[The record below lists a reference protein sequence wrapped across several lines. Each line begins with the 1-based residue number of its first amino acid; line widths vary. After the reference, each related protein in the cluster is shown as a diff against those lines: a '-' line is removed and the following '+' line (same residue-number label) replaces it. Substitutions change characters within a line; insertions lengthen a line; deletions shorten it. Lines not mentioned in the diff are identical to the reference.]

1 MTYVGSTA
9 ASSVVN
15 VPDRITNGLLSQRNR
30 GESTELAE
38 GGALWTYSSSNKTT
52 DIASA
57 AGGFFTDGARLGMR
71 NGDFLISAHNS
82 TNSSTGTV
90 LMLSVISGVSSTS
103 DAASVSTE
111 AFISSTATEA
121 GGG

>member
-1 MTYVGSTA
+1 MAYVGSTA
-9 ASSVVN
+9 LSSVVN
-15 VPDRITNGLLSQRNR
+15 VPDRVTHGLLAMRNR
-30 GESTELAE
+30 AESTSLGD

-52 DIASA
+52 DIAAS

-71 NGDFLISAHNS
+71 NGDFLISAHN
-82 TNSSTGTV
+82 TTASSTGTV
-90 LMLSVISGVSSTS
+90 IMISIITGVSSTS

-111 AFISSTATEA
+111 GFITSTATEA